1 MNSDNTAE
9 NTDKEIWREKE
20 GDYYSPSIH
29 VTEHGSI
36 GINVFGTVFVKPV
49 KEWHKIALNH
59 DKLVE
64 ALKAAQWGLQLAKFS
79 TEDSYE
85 ANEIN
90 SALEQITAALA
101 AVEGE

>member
-1 MNSDNTAE
+1 MNLDNTAQ

-36 GINVFGTVFVKPV
+36 GINVVGTVFVKPV

-64 ALKAAQWGLQLAKFS
+64 ALREIKHLKHSRLGCGDAILKAI
-79 TEDSYE
+79 
-85 ANEIN
+85 EIAG
-90 SALEQITAALA
+90 SALA